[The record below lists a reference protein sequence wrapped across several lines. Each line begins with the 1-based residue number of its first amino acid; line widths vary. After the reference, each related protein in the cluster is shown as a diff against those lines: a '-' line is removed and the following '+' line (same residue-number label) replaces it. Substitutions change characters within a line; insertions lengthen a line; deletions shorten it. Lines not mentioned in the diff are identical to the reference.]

1 MTGGRRRR
9 RRRLWRRQARYW
21 SAAVRERAAVA
32 SSAQPNSV
40 GALVLLRPRPH
51 PHQASP
57 YTTSI
62 SPLWTEQPLLPSFLT
77 RASSMVGQSQNAESW
92 VGGRSAAQRSWAR
105 AHTWFSPHQGSPSVL
120 ESLEANSARSQNWIL
135 LNFLLTQIASVSER
149 WMRVSHGDAKLKR
162 GGKLHS
168 KLKFEP
174 YTWLQNIDSCFSTH
188 IWHFSERYLL
198 NILVF
203 SIKD

>member
-77 RASSMVGQSQNAESW
+77 RASSMVGQSQNAESR
-92 VGGRSAAQRSWAR
+92 VGGRSAAQLSAR
-105 AHTWFSPHQGSPSVL
+105 THLILAASGFTI
-120 ESLEANSARSQNWIL
+120 SLGEVANSARSLNWIL
-135 LNFLLTQIASVSER
+135 LNFLLTEITSVSER
-149 WMRVSHGDAKLKR
+149 WMRVSHGNETEKR
-162 GGKLHS
+162 RKIAFQAQTCTL
-168 KLKFEP
+168 F
-174 YTWLQNIDSCFSTH
+174 
-188 IWHFSERYLL
+188 
-198 NILVF
+198 
-203 SIKD
+203 